1 MGHTPDVDVLI
12 CEDDPVA
19 RSVISDLVEENGGR
33 VLAAVDSVVDAIGF
47 LKRFTPDVVILD
59 LMLHR
64 SNGLELVERI
74 RRTQPEV
81 QVVVFTAHDALV
93 RVDDPAVDVVVKP
106 DFDRLGRILTST
118 TERHGERR
126 RPARAVPPVRLTP
139 DGHAFYRL
147 VADAQPD
154 DVLVSVTIDGD
165 GDEVVAA
172 LRTALR
178 THDTI
183 LPRSDRVVALLIGG
197 GRDTVRA
204 LQQRLEQASPTLAL
218 RTTTALAGTDPIDA
232 FTRLT
237 GG

>member
-1 MGHTPDVDVLI
+1 MDVLI
-12 CEDDPVA
+12 CEDDA
-19 RSVISDLVEENGGR
+19 LTRTLISDLVEDNGGR
-33 VLAAVDSVVDAIGF
+33 VLAAVDSVVDAANF

-64 SNGLELVERI
+64 SNGLELIERI

-93 RVDDPAVDVVVKP
+93 RVDDPGVDVVVKP
-106 DFDRLGRILTST
+106 DFERLGRILTSS

-126 RPARAVPPVRLTP
+126 RPARAVPPVRVTP

-154 DVLVSVTIDGD
+154 DVLVSVTVQDD
-165 GDEVVAA
+165 ADDVVAA
-172 LRTALR
+172 LRAALR
-178 THDTI
+178 NHDTV
-183 LPRSDRVVALLIGG
+183 LQRSDRVVALLIGG
-197 GRDTVRA
+197 GPDTVRA
-204 LQQRLEQASPTLAL
+204 LQQRLEQAFPTLTA
-218 RTTTALAGTDPIDA
+218 RTTSALAGPDPIDA
-232 FTRLT
+232 FTRLI